1 MTRWCR
7 IGWLR
12 VSALTVAIVGF
23 SVAAFAYGASS
34 ATTRGIDPIEYVTRD
49 FYYRMWTIVGTGAVS
64 VVLLLVDAMRRV
76 GNDSG

>member
-1 MTRWCR
+1 MTRF
-7 IGWLR
+7 GWLR
-12 VSALTVAIVGF
+12 VGALAVAILGL

-34 ATTRGIDPIEYVTRD
+34 ATTTGIDPIEYVTRD

-64 VVLLLVDAMRRV
+64 VVLLIVDAMRRV